1 MSVEQVEPDRRG
13 AADVLWSISRGET
26 IDGPPPMSLRSY
38 DDAPIESGLPLQVAV
53 IERWKRAG
61 EQIGGYKIGWTSRAA
76 RDRGGPGF
84 RPFGYVLAR
93 RVFQSGSVLSRGEVR
108 NAILE
113 PEICL
118 TIGHRIAGEVTT
130 DEARNAVSAVS
141 PAFEVISGRLP
152 EGVSLPVRIGN
163 GLNNWGIVVG
173 AERPPDVDL
182 SAVRV
187 EMRRDGDLLGAAD
200 AGPDVVDD
208 PYLSLARVAAELGR
222 HGLTIDPGYR
232 VITGSLVPG
241 VRVADGGTRFEA
253 TFAELGSVRL
263 DWTD

>member
-1 MSVEQVEPDRRG
+1 MTVEQVGPDRTG
-13 AADVLWSISRGET
+13 AAEVLWSISRGET
-26 IDGPPPMSLRSY
+26 IDGPTPMSLRSY
-38 DDAPIESGLPLQVAV
+38 ADAPIESGLPLQVAV
-53 IERWKRAG
+53 IELWKQVG

-93 RVFQSGSVLSRGEVR
+93 RLIKTGSVLSRAEVR
-108 NAILE
+108 NAVLE

-118 TIGHRIAGEVTT
+118 TIGQRIVGEVTA
-130 DEARNAVSAVS
+130 DAARDAVSAVS
-141 PAFEVISGRLP
+141 PAFEIISGRLP

-163 GLNNWGIVVG
+163 GLNNWGIVIG
-173 AERPPDVDL
+173 AEHAPDVDL
-182 SAVRV
+182 SALRV
-187 EMRRDGDLLGAAD
+187 EMRRDGDLVSAAT

-241 VRVADGGTRFEA
+241 VRIADGGTRFEA